1 MKKFLS
7 LVLALT
13 MMMSLV
19 TINAGAK
26 EFTDDEDQNYDEAI
40 AVISEIGV
48 VDGYEDGSFKPQGT
62 LTRGAAAK
70 IICNL
75 ILGPTTAGELHAD
88 TAPYKDVPTSNTFSG
103 YIAYCAKEKIISGYA
118 DGTFRPSA
126 GLTGYA
132 FMKMLL
138 GALGYDAENE
148 GYTGANWSINVAK
161 QAIGIGLNN
170 SLVDEFNGVDQVT
183 REEAALY
190 AFNTLKA
197 TMVDYDQK
205 ITTTINGVDVVIS
218 QGTAK
223 PVDWSEGSNRDGNI
237 KDDGYVQFAEE
248 YFPKLYLDNTTDA
261 FGRPAR
267 EWEYSGNTVGTYVNH
282 DILKKEFTTEVTGR
296 DLYDVLGK
304 STIDDYEFLISV
316 DGETE
321 KNVLGDAFFTEDNI
335 LRSNTKGVGG
345 TGNGVLTQVYVD
357 TDNKDVYIAVINT
370 YLAVA
375 SDDYNEKKDEATYTV
390 WSLENKGTSSDKT
403 LVKALPAKSTDAAIN
418 LDLTVSGED
427 FAIEEVKED
436 DIVLVHVAEG
446 EIKEIMEPEVL
457 SEVEI
462 TAFKNGSWITV
473 DGEQYD
479 YNDAIQY
486 DDDVLDDYDDTNMKD
501 TTYNVYLDAYG
512 YAIGVEVVEESSNYL
527 FLAGL
532 DGSNSNLSNRN
543 VDANVI
549 FTDGTMATVTVN
561 FKDSENAA
569 GGPLTPGALMNT
581 WCKYTVN
588 GDKVYTLTEIADS
601 KATFENADGSTDKA
615 GQGKNSDTTSAVDK
629 EFVTLDKSHV
639 TLNGI
644 ADSTGFKR
652 VYAND
657 NSVFLSVET
666 SRIKAVDTN
675 DYIIIDD
682 VDGISTGIQNVNLKA
697 WNAKAVIDSDT
708 AYAGVAEANTSHG
721 VYTLFDDDGYVIA
734 AVVVGEDDGTTTNY
748 AYVTSDSMNRESYDK
763 EKDEYTWSRE
773 AIVNGELVTL
783 TETGS
788 SNPELR
794 GMVRGS
800 WYEVKYYADGT
811 VRRVTEIKVDATPG
825 DNTVNNYEFYA
836 GATSGISGNYPKF
849 IGLIDYVEKASDDN
863 DTVVLYQDL
872 TAQTYVVSVKGST
885 LQVDTTISTG
895 SRGFAVSPSAKTVL
909 VQDSVTSSGK
919 VTLMD
924 DIYEYTGGSAGLE
937 RAVRNLNDNAKF
949 KGYIG
954 AVIENGVATSVVI
967 YDKTETDINTGID
980 GSDIDGVTVTLNDPS
995 AGKVSVSYTGT
1006 KPTDDQAISAIVSEM
1021 NKQGYTVTNTKY
1033 DNSVPAY
1040 VLSTTRKVGGM
1051 EVAQDFTWDGTKTQM
1066 ITIKVDGTNKLVAN
1080 GTTFAS
1086 LFTSPSATEFASL
1099 NGNMK
1104 ATNDSTA
1111 LSAGDEIN
1119 TTLHVQVTVTPAV
1132 TATGATTGFA
1142 SGATATATAD
1152 STMTGYVQKGVA
1164 GSYKVVI
1171 EIGGSAATDAQV
1183 NLTEDGGRTLD
1194 VTTIA
1199 ASTTVGTKIPVTVT
1213 LSASDT
1219 NSTVTLAFTVAD

>member
-26 EFTDDEDQNYDEAI
+26 EFTDDEELNYKEAVD
-40 AVISEIGV
+40 VISEISV
-48 VDGYEDGSFKPQGT
+48 VDGYEDGSFKPQNT

-75 ILGPTTAGELHAD
+75 ILGPTTAAELHAD

-103 YIAYCAKEKIISGYA
+103 YIAYCAKEGIISGYA
-118 DGTFRPSA
+118 DGTFRPA
-126 GLTGYA
+126 GTLTGYA

-138 GALGYDAENE
+138 GALGYDATYE
-148 GYTGANWSINVAK
+148 GYTGGNWSINVAK
-161 QAIGIGLNN
+161 QAIGIGLNKG
-170 SLVDEFNGVDQVT
+170 LVDEFNGVDFVT

-375 SDDYNEKKDEATYTV
+375 TDDYNEKKDEATYTV

-501 TTYNVYLDAYG
+501 TTYNVYLDADG
-512 YAIGVEVVEESSNYL
+512 SAIGLEGVEEPSNYQSPTRTD
-527 FLAGL
+527 A
-532 DGSNSNLSNRN
+532 SNRHRSNRN
-543 VDANVI
+543 LDANVI

-569 GGPLTPGALMNT
+569 GGSLTPGALMNT

-615 GQGKNSDTTSAVDK
+615 GQGSNLDTASAADK

-644 ADSTGFKR
+644 TDSTGFKR

-666 SRIKAVDTN
+666 EKLNNNST
-675 DYIIIDD
+675 DYVIISD

-697 WNAKAVIDSDT
+697 WNAKAVKADDT
-708 AYAGVAEANTSHG
+708 AYSAVAEANISHG

-748 AYVTSDSMNRESYDK
+748 AFVTSDSMNRESYDK

-811 VRRVTEIKVDATPG
+811 VRRVTEIKKDNGDTTVDA
-825 DNTVNNYEFYA
+825 NEFYA
-836 GATSGISGNYPKF
+836 NSSAPVGTYPKYV
-849 IGLIDYVEKASDDN
+849 GLIDYVEKASDDN

-909 VQDSVTSSGK
+909 IQDSVTSSGK

-1006 KPTDDQAISAIVSEM
+1006 QPTDDQAISAIVSEM

>member
-48 VDGYEDGSFKPQGT
+48 VDGYPDGSFKPQGT

-88 TAPYKDVPTSNTFSG
+88 TAPYKDVPTSNAFSG

-375 SDDYNEKKDEATYTV
+375 TDDYNEKKDEATYTV

-446 EIKEIMEPEVL
+446 EIKEIVEPEVL

-527 FLAGL
+527 FLTGM

-569 GGPLTPGALMNT
+569 GGSLTPGALMNT

-615 GQGKNSDTTSAVDK
+615 GQGSNLDTASAADK

-644 ADSTGFKR
+644 TDSTGFKR

-666 SRIKAVDTN
+666 EKLNNNST
-675 DYIIIDD
+675 DYVIISD

-697 WNAKAVIDSDT
+697 WNAKAVKADDT
-708 AYAGVAEANTSHG
+708 AYSAVAEANISHG

-748 AYVTSDSMNRESYDK
+748 AFVTSDSMNRESYDK

-811 VRRVTEIKVDATPG
+811 VRRVTEIKKDNGDTTVDA
-825 DNTVNNYEFYA
+825 NEFYA
-836 GATSGISGNYPKF
+836 NSSAPVGTYPKYV
-849 IGLIDYVEKASDDN
+849 GLIDYVEKASDDN

-909 VQDSVTSSGK
+909 IQDSVTSSGK

>member
-48 VDGYEDGSFKPQGT
+48 VDGYPDGSFKPQGT

-103 YIAYCAKEKIISGYA
+103 YIAYCAKEGIISGYA

-375 SDDYNEKKDEATYTV
+375 TDDYNEKKDEATYTV

-527 FLAGL
+527 FLTGM

-569 GGPLTPGALMNT
+569 GGSLTPGALMNT

-615 GQGKNSDTTSAVDK
+615 GQGSNLDTASAADK

-644 ADSTGFKR
+644 TDSTGFKR

-666 SRIKAVDTN
+666 EKLNNNST
-675 DYIIIDD
+675 DYVIISD

-697 WNAKAVIDSDT
+697 WNAKAVKADDT
-708 AYAGVAEANTSHG
+708 AYSAVAEANISHG

-748 AYVTSDSMNRESYDK
+748 AFVTSDSMNRESYDK

-811 VRRVTEIKVDATPG
+811 VRRVTEIKKDNGDTTVDA
-825 DNTVNNYEFYA
+825 NEFYA
-836 GATSGISGNYPKF
+836 NSSAPVGTYPKYV
-849 IGLIDYVEKASDDN
+849 GLIDYVEKASDDN

-909 VQDSVTSSGK
+909 IQDSVTSSGK

-1006 KPTDDQAISAIVSEM
+1006 QPTDDQAISAIVSEM

-1119 TTLHVQVTVTPAV
+1119 TTLHVQVNVTSAV
-1132 TATGATTGFA
+1132 TSTGATTGFA

>member
-48 VDGYEDGSFKPQGT
+48 VNGYPDGSFKPANG

-75 ILGPTTAGELHAD
+75 ILGPTTAAELHAD

-148 GYTGANWSINVAK
+148 GYTGGNWSIAVAK
-161 QAIGIGLNN
+161 QAIGIGLND
-170 SLVDEFNGVDQVT
+170 SLVEEFNGVDQVT

-205 ITTTINGVDVVIS
+205 ITTTINGVDVTLS

-304 STIDDYEFLISV
+304 STIDEYDFLISV

-357 TDNKDVYIAVINT
+357 SDNKDVYIAVINT

-375 SDDYNEKKDEATYTV
+375 TDDYNEKKDEATYTV

-527 FLAGL
+527 FLTGM

-569 GGPLTPGALMNT
+569 GGSLTPGALMNT

-615 GQGKNSDTTSAVDK
+615 GQGSNLDTASAADK

-644 ADSTGFKR
+644 TDSTGFKR

-666 SRIKAVDTN
+666 EKLNNNST
-675 DYIIIDD
+675 DYVIISD

-697 WNAKAVIDSDT
+697 WNAKAVKADDT
-708 AYAGVAEANTSHG
+708 AYSAVAEANISHG

-811 VRRVTEIKVDATPG
+811 VRRVTEIKKDNGDTTVDA
-825 DNTVNNYEFYA
+825 NEFYA
-836 GATSGISGNYPKF
+836 NSSAPVGTYPKYV
-849 IGLIDYVEKASDDN
+849 GLIDYVEKASDDN

-909 VQDSVTSSGK
+909 IQDSVTSSGK

-980 GSDIDGVTVTLNDPS
+980 GSDIAGVTVTLNDPT
-995 AGKVSVSYTGT
+995 AGKVSVKYTGT
-1006 KPTDDQAISAIVSEM
+1006 QPTDDQAISAIVSEM

-1219 NSTVTLAFTVAD
+1219 NSTVTLAFTVTD

>member
-88 TAPYKDVPTSNTFSG
+88 TAPYKDVPTSNAFSG

-375 SDDYNEKKDEATYTV
+375 TDDYNEKKDEATYTV

-527 FLAGL
+527 FLTGM

-569 GGPLTPGALMNT
+569 GGSLTPGALMNT

-615 GQGKNSDTTSAVDK
+615 GQGSNLDTASAADK

-644 ADSTGFKR
+644 TDSTGFKR

-666 SRIKAVDTN
+666 EKLNNNST
-675 DYIIIDD
+675 DYVIISD

-697 WNAKAVIDSDT
+697 WNAKAVKADDT
-708 AYAGVAEANTSHG
+708 AYSAVAEANISHG

-748 AYVTSDSMNRESYDK
+748 AFVTSDSMNRESYDK

-811 VRRVTEIKVDATPG
+811 VRRVTEIKKDNGDTTVDA
-825 DNTVNNYEFYA
+825 NEFYA
-836 GATSGISGNYPKF
+836 NSSAPVGTYPKYV
-849 IGLIDYVEKASDDN
+849 GLIDYVEKASDDN

-909 VQDSVTSSGK
+909 IQDSVTSSGK

-1006 KPTDDQAISAIVSEM
+1006 QPTDDQAISAIVSEM

-1033 DNSVPAY
+1033 DNNQSAY

-1119 TTLHVQVTVTPAV
+1119 TTLHVQVNVTSAV
-1132 TATGATTGFA
+1132 TSTGATTGFA

>member
-7 LVLALT
+7 LVLALVMT
-13 MMMSLV
+13 MSLV
-19 TINAGAK
+19 TVSAGAK
-26 EFTDDEDQNYDEAI
+26 DFTDDADITYDEAVSVVSAAKI
-40 AVISEIGV
+40 
-48 VDGYEDGSFKPQGT
+48 VDGYEAGDFRPSNT
-62 LTRGAAAK
+62 LSRGAAAK
-70 IICNL
+70 IICNM
-75 ILGPTTAGELHAD
+75 ILGPTTAAALSAD
-88 TAPYKDVPTSNTFSG
+88 TAPYSDVPTNHTFAG
-103 YIAYCAKEKIISGYA
+103 YIAYCAQQGIISGYA
-118 DGTFRPSA
+118 DGTFRPA
-126 GLTGYA
+126 GTLTGYA

-138 GALGYDAENE
+138 GALGYDATYE
-148 GYTGANWSINVAK
+148 GYTGGNWSINVAK
-161 QAIGIGLNN
+161 QAIGIGLNKG
-170 SLVDEFNGVDQVT
+170 LVDEFNGVDFVT

-197 TMVDYDQK
+197 TMVDYEQK
-205 ITTTINGVDVVIS
+205 ITTNINGVDVTIS

-223 PVDWSEGSNRDGNI
+223 PVDWSEGSTRDGNI

-335 LRSNTKGVGG
+335 LRSNTKGVGE

-375 SDDYNEKKDEATYTV
+375 TDDYNEKKDEATYTV

-527 FLAGL
+527 FLTGM
-532 DGSNSNLSNRN
+532 DGNNSNLSNRN
-543 VDANVI
+543 MDANVI
-549 FTDGTMATVTVN
+549 LLDGTMATVTVN
-561 FKDSENAA
+561 FKDSEAA
-569 GGPLTPGALMNT
+569 DGTSLNPGALMNT

-588 GDKVYTLTEIADS
+588 GDNVYTLTQIADN
-601 KATFENADGSTDKA
+601 ATDFVNADGSTDKA
-615 GQGKNSDTTSAVDK
+615 GQGKNSDTTTAADK

-644 ADSTGFKR
+644 NSTGFQR

-666 SRIKAVDTN
+666 EKLNNSST
-675 DYIIIDD
+675 DYVIISD
-682 VDGISTGIQNVNLKA
+682 VDGGSTGIQNVNLKA
-697 WNAKAVIDSDT
+697 WNANAVINSDT
-708 AYAGVAEANTSHG
+708 AYTGVAAANTSHG

-849 IGLIDYVEKASDDN
+849 IGLIEYVEEASDDN

-909 VQDSVTSSGK
+909 IQDSVTSSGK
-919 VTLMD
+919 VTYMD

-937 RAVRNLNDNAKF
+937 RAVRNLNDNANF

-995 AGKVSVSYTGT
+995 AGKVSVKYTGT
-1006 KPTDDQAISAIVSEM
+1006 QPTDDQAISAIVSEM

-1066 ITIKVDGTNKLVAN
+1066 ITIKVDGTDKAVAA
-1080 GTTFAS
+1080 GTQFKDLFDAGDQSAS
-1086 LFTSPSATEFASL
+1086 LFASL
-1099 NGNMK
+1099 NGTMT
-1104 ATNDSTA
+1104 ATNATTA
-1111 LSAGDEIN
+1111 LSANDVVL
-1119 TTLHVQVTVTPAV
+1119 TALHVSATVTSSV
-1132 TATGATTGFA
+1132 TNSTTDGTDSTSTITAALKTTPTYLEIGKAGTVEITVTSNAAANATNGIDFTSDVGTASGSIANGQTTG
-1142 SGATATATAD
+1142 T
-1152 STMTGYVQKGVA
+1152 
-1164 GSYKVVI
+1164 
-1171 EIGGSAATDAQV
+1171 
-1183 NLTEDGGRTLD
+1183 
-1194 VTTIA
+1194 
-1199 ASTTVGTKIPVTVT
+1199 VTVT
-1213 LSASDT
+1213 LAAGD
-1219 NSTVTLAFTVAD
+1219 VTSSGVAITLTAVDPT

>member
-48 VDGYEDGSFKPQGT
+48 VDGYPDGSFKPQGT

-103 YIAYCAKEKIISGYA
+103 YIAYCAKEGIISGYA
-118 DGTFRPSA
+118 DGTFRPTN

-138 GALGYDAENE
+138 GALGYDATYE
-148 GYTGANWSINVAK
+148 GYTGGNWSINVAK
-161 QAIGIGLNN
+161 QAIGIGLNKG
-170 SLVDEFNGVDQVT
+170 LVDEFNGVDFVT

-375 SDDYNEKKDEATYTV
+375 TDDYNEKKDEATYTV

-527 FLAGL
+527 FLTGM

-569 GGPLTPGALMNT
+569 GGSLTPGALMNT

-615 GQGKNSDTTSAVDK
+615 GQGSNLDTASAADK

-644 ADSTGFKR
+644 TDSTGFKR

-666 SRIKAVDTN
+666 EKLNNNST
-675 DYIIIDD
+675 DYVIISD

-697 WNAKAVIDSDT
+697 WNAKAVKADDT
-708 AYAGVAEANTSHG
+708 AYSAVAEANISHG

-748 AYVTSDSMNRESYDK
+748 AFVTSDSMNRESYDK

-811 VRRVTEIKVDATPG
+811 VRRVTEIKKDNGDTTVDA
-825 DNTVNNYEFYA
+825 NEFYA
-836 GATSGISGNYPKF
+836 NSSAPVGTYPKYV
-849 IGLIDYVEKASDDN
+849 GLIDYVEKASDDN

-909 VQDSVTSSGK
+909 IQDSVTSSGK

>member
-7 LVLALT
+7 LVLALVMT
-13 MMMSLV
+13 MSLV
-19 TINAGAK
+19 TVSAGAK
-26 EFTDDEDQNYDEAI
+26 EFKDDKDVTYDEAV

-48 VDGYEDGSFKPQGT
+48 VDGDTDGNFRPTDNLS
-62 LTRGAAAK
+62 RGAAAK

-75 ILGPTTAGELHAD
+75 ILGPTTAAELKAD
-88 TAPYKDVPTSNTFSG
+88 TAPFKDVPVSNTFSG
-103 YIAYCAKEKIISGYA
+103 YIAYCAKEGIISGYA
-118 DGTFRPSA
+118 DGSFRPA
-126 GLTGYA
+126 GTLTGYA

-138 GALGYDAENE
+138 GALGYDSENE

-161 QAIGIGLNN
+161 QAIGIGLNAG
-170 SLVDEFNGVDQVT
+170 LADEFNGVDFVT

-197 TMVDYDQK
+197 TMVDYEQK
-205 ITTTINGVDVVIS
+205 ITTNINGVDVTIS

-223 PVDWSEGSNRDGNI
+223 PVDWSEGSTRDGNI

-267 EWEYSGNTVGTYVNH
+267 EWEYSGNTVGAYVNH

-321 KNVLGDAFFTEDNI
+321 KSVLGDAFFTEDNI
-335 LRSNTKGVGG
+335 LRSNTKGVGE

-375 SDDYNEKKDEATYTV
+375 TDDYNEKKDEATYTV

-403 LVKALPAKSTDAAIN
+403 LVKTLPAKSTDAAIN

-473 DGEQYD
+473 DGEQYN

-486 DDDVLDDYDDTNMKD
+486 DDDVLDEYDDTNMKD

-527 FLAGL
+527 FLTGM
-532 DGSNSNLSNRN
+532 DDSNSNLSNRN

-569 GGPLTPGALMNT
+569 GGSLTPGALMNT

-601 KATFENADGSTDKA
+601 KATFENNGSTDKA
-615 GQGKNSDTTSAVDK
+615 GQGSNLDTASAADK

-666 SRIKAVDTN
+666 EYLDNNGSKYV
-675 DYIIIDD
+675 IISD

-697 WNAKAVIDSDT
+697 WNAKAVIASDA
-708 AYAGVAEANTSHG
+708 AYTGVNEANTSHG

-748 AYVTSDSMNRESYDK
+748 AFVTSDSMNRESYDK

-811 VRRVTEIKVDATPG
+811 VRRVTEIKVDNG
-825 DNTVNNYEFYA
+825 DTTADPYEFY
-836 GATSGISGNYPKF
+836 TNTVSGTYPKF
-849 IGLIDYVEKASDDN
+849 IGLIDYVEGAADDN

-909 VQDSVTSSGK
+909 IQDSVTSSGK
-919 VTLMD
+919 VTYMD

-967 YDKTETDINTGID
+967 YDKTETDINTGVP
-980 GSDIDGVTVTLNDPS
+980 GADIDGVTVVLDSPS
-995 AGKVSVSYTGT
+995 AGDVTVQYTGT
-1006 KPTDDQAISAIVSEM
+1006 TAPTDDQAISAIVSQLTKE
-1021 NKQGYTVTNTKY
+1021 GYTVTGTKY
-1033 DNSVPAY
+1033 DNTAPGKY
-1040 VLSTTRKVGGM
+1040 VFSTTRIVGG
-1051 EVAQDFTWDGTKTQM
+1051 QPITKDFTWTPSTGTTQL
-1066 ITIKVDGTNKLVAN
+1066 ITIKVDGTNKTVAA
-1080 GTTFAS
+1080 GTQFKDLFDAGDQSAS
-1086 LFTSPSATEFASL
+1086 LFASL
-1099 NGNMK
+1099 NGTMT
-1104 ATNDSTA
+1104 ATNATTA
-1111 LSAGDEIN
+1111 LSANNEVL
-1119 TTLHVQVTVTPAV
+1119 TALHVSATVTSSV
-1132 TATGATTGFA
+1132 TNSTTNGTDSTSTITAALKTTPTYLEIGKAGTVEITVTSSAAANAANGIDFTSDVGTTSGSIANGQTTG
-1142 SGATATATAD
+1142 T
-1152 STMTGYVQKGVA
+1152 
-1164 GSYKVVI
+1164 
-1171 EIGGSAATDAQV
+1171 
-1183 NLTEDGGRTLD
+1183 
-1194 VTTIA
+1194 
-1199 ASTTVGTKIPVTVT
+1199 VTVT
-1213 LSASDT
+1213 LAAGD
-1219 NSTVTLAFTVAD
+1219 VTSSGVAITLTAVDPT

>member
-103 YIAYCAKEKIISGYA
+103 YIAYCAKEGIISGYA
-118 DGTFRPSA
+118 DGTFRPA
-126 GLTGYA
+126 GTLTGYA

-138 GALGYDAENE
+138 GALGYDATYE
-148 GYTGANWSINVAK
+148 GYTGGNWSINVAK
-161 QAIGIGLNN
+161 QAIGIGLNKG
-170 SLVDEFNGVDQVT
+170 LVDEFNGVDFVT

-375 SDDYNEKKDEATYTV
+375 TDDYNEKKDEATYTV

-527 FLAGL
+527 FLTGM

-569 GGPLTPGALMNT
+569 GGSLTPGALMNT

-615 GQGKNSDTTSAVDK
+615 GQGSNLDTASAADK

-644 ADSTGFKR
+644 TDSTGFKR

-666 SRIKAVDTN
+666 EKLNNNST
-675 DYIIIDD
+675 DYVIISD

-697 WNAKAVIDSDT
+697 WNAKAVKADDT
-708 AYAGVAEANTSHG
+708 AYSAVAEANISHG

-748 AYVTSDSMNRESYDK
+748 AFVTSDSMNRESYDK

-811 VRRVTEIKVDATPG
+811 VRRVTEIKKDNGDTTVDA
-825 DNTVNNYEFYA
+825 NEFYA
-836 GATSGISGNYPKF
+836 NSSAPVGTYPKYV
-849 IGLIDYVEKASDDN
+849 GLIDYVEKASDDN

-909 VQDSVTSSGK
+909 IQDSVTSSGK

-980 GSDIDGVTVTLNDPS
+980 GSDIDGVTVTLNEPS

-1006 KPTDDQAISAIVSEM
+1006 QPTDDQAISAIVSEM

-1086 LFTSPSATEFASL
+1086 LFTSPSASEFASL

-1119 TTLHVQVTVTPAV
+1119 TTLHVQVTVTSAV
-1132 TATGATTGFA
+1132 TSTGATTGFN
-1142 SGATATATAD
+1142 SGATTATAAAD
-1152 STMTGYVQKGVA
+1152 GTMTGYVQKGVA
-1164 GSYKVVI
+1164 GTYKVVI
-1171 EIGGSAATDAQV
+1171 TLSGTATAGDV
-1183 NLTEDGGRTLD
+1183 NLASSTGT
-1194 VTTIA
+1194 A
-1199 ASTTVGTKIPVTVT
+1199 APAVISSGATGTVDVTVT
-1213 LSASDT
+1213 LADSDT
-1219 NSTVTLAFTVAD
+1219 NGAVTLTFTVTD

>member
-48 VDGYEDGSFKPQGT
+48 VDGYPDGSFKPQGT

-103 YIAYCAKEKIISGYA
+103 YIAYCAKEGIISGYA
-118 DGTFRPSA
+118 DGTFRPA
-126 GLTGYA
+126 GTLTGYA

-138 GALGYDAENE
+138 GALGYDATYE
-148 GYTGANWSINVAK
+148 GYTGGNWSINVAK
-161 QAIGIGLNN
+161 QAIGIGLNKG
-170 SLVDEFNGVDQVT
+170 LVDEFNGVDFVT

-375 SDDYNEKKDEATYTV
+375 TDDYNEKKDEATYTV

-527 FLAGL
+527 FLTGM

-569 GGPLTPGALMNT
+569 GGSLTPGALMNT

-615 GQGKNSDTTSAVDK
+615 GQGSNLDTASAADK

-644 ADSTGFKR
+644 TDSTGFKR

-666 SRIKAVDTN
+666 EKLNNNST
-675 DYIIIDD
+675 DYVIISD

-697 WNAKAVIDSDT
+697 WNAKAVKADDT
-708 AYAGVAEANTSHG
+708 AYSAVAEANISHG

-748 AYVTSDSMNRESYDK
+748 AFVTSDSMNRESYDK

-811 VRRVTEIKVDATPG
+811 VRRVTEIKKDNGDTTVDA
-825 DNTVNNYEFYA
+825 NEFYA
-836 GATSGISGNYPKF
+836 NSSAPVGTYPKYV
-849 IGLIDYVEKASDDN
+849 GLIDYVEKASDDN

-909 VQDSVTSSGK
+909 IQDSVTSSGK

-980 GSDIDGVTVTLNDPS
+980 GSDIDGVTVTLNDPT
-995 AGKVSVSYTGT
+995 AGKVSVKYTGT
-1006 KPTDDQAISAIVSEM
+1006 QPTDDQAISAIVSEM

-1033 DNSVPAY
+1033 DNTQSAY

-1119 TTLHVQVTVTPAV
+1119 TTLHVQVTVTSAV
-1132 TATGATTGFA
+1132 TDTGATTGFG
-1142 SGATATATAD
+1142 SGATTATAAAD

-1164 GSYKVVI
+1164 GTYKVVI
-1171 EIGGSAATDAQV
+1171 TLSGAATAGDV
-1183 NLTEDGGRTLD
+1183 NLTSSTGT
-1194 VTTIA
+1194 A
-1199 ASTTVGTKIPVTVT
+1199 APAVISSGATGTVDVTVT
-1213 LSASDT
+1213 LADSDT
-1219 NSTVTLAFTVAD
+1219 NGAVTLTFTVAD

>member
-48 VDGYEDGSFKPQGT
+48 VDGYPDGSFKPQGT

-103 YIAYCAKEKIISGYA
+103 YIAYCAKEGIISGYA

-205 ITTTINGVDVVIS
+205 INTTINGVDVVIS

-375 SDDYNEKKDEATYTV
+375 TDDYNEKKDEATYTV

-527 FLAGL
+527 FLTGM

-569 GGPLTPGALMNT
+569 GGSLTPGALMNT

-615 GQGKNSDTTSAVDK
+615 GQGSNLDTASAADK

-644 ADSTGFKR
+644 TDSTGFKR

-666 SRIKAVDTN
+666 EKLNNNST
-675 DYIIIDD
+675 DYVIISD

-697 WNAKAVIDSDT
+697 WNAKAVKADDT
-708 AYAGVAEANTSHG
+708 AYSAVAEANISHG

-748 AYVTSDSMNRESYDK
+748 AFVTSDSMNRESYDK

-811 VRRVTEIKVDATPG
+811 VRRVTEIKKDNGDTTVDA
-825 DNTVNNYEFYA
+825 NEFYA
-836 GATSGISGNYPKF
+836 NSSAPVGTYPKYV
-849 IGLIDYVEKASDDN
+849 GLIDYVEKASDDN

-909 VQDSVTSSGK
+909 IQDSVTSSGK

>member
-103 YIAYCAKEKIISGYA
+103 YIAYCAKEGIISGYA

-304 STIDDYEFLISV
+304 STIDEYDFLISV

-357 TDNKDVYIAVINT
+357 SDNKDVYIAVINT

-527 FLAGL
+527 FLTGM

-569 GGPLTPGALMNT
+569 GGSLTPGALMNT

-615 GQGKNSDTTSAVDK
+615 GQGSNLDTASAADK

-644 ADSTGFKR
+644 TDSTGFKR

-666 SRIKAVDTN
+666 EKLNNNST
-675 DYIIIDD
+675 DYVIISD

-697 WNAKAVIDSDT
+697 WNAKAVKADDT
-708 AYAGVAEANTSHG
+708 AYSAVAEANISHG

-748 AYVTSDSMNRESYDK
+748 AFVTSDSMNRESYDK

-811 VRRVTEIKVDATPG
+811 VRRVTEIKKDNGDTTVDA
-825 DNTVNNYEFYA
+825 NEFYA
-836 GATSGISGNYPKF
+836 NSSAPVGTYPKYV
-849 IGLIDYVEKASDDN
+849 GLIDYVEKASDDN

-909 VQDSVTSSGK
+909 IQDSVTSSGK

-1006 KPTDDQAISAIVSEM
+1006 QPTDDQAISAIVSEM

-1051 EVAQDFTWDGTKTQM
+1051 EVAQDFTWNGTKTQM

-1111 LSAGDEIN
+1111 LNAGDEIN
-1119 TTLHVQVTVTPAV
+1119 TTLHVQVNVTSAV
-1132 TATGATTGFA
+1132 TSTGATTGFA

-1219 NSTVTLAFTVAD
+1219 NSTVTLTFTVTD

>member
-26 EFTDDEDQNYDEAI
+26 EFTDDEELNYKEAVD
-40 AVISEIGV
+40 VISEISV
-48 VDGYEDGSFKPQGT
+48 VDGYEDGSFKPQNT

-75 ILGPTTAGELHAD
+75 ILGPTTAAELHAD
-88 TAPYKDVPTSNTFSG
+88 TAPYKDVPVSNTFSG

-375 SDDYNEKKDEATYTV
+375 TDDYNEKKDEATYTV

-527 FLAGL
+527 FLTGM

-569 GGPLTPGALMNT
+569 GGSLTPGALMNT

-615 GQGKNSDTTSAVDK
+615 GQGSNLDTASAADK

-644 ADSTGFKR
+644 TDSTGFKR

-666 SRIKAVDTN
+666 EKLNNNST
-675 DYIIIDD
+675 DYVIISD

-697 WNAKAVIDSDT
+697 WNAKAVKADDT
-708 AYAGVAEANTSHG
+708 AYSAVAEANISHG

-748 AYVTSDSMNRESYDK
+748 AFVTSDSMNRESYDK

-811 VRRVTEIKVDATPG
+811 VRRVTEIKKDNGDTTVDA
-825 DNTVNNYEFYA
+825 NEFYA
-836 GATSGISGNYPKF
+836 NSSAPVGTYPKYV
-849 IGLIDYVEKASDDN
+849 GLIDYVEKASDDN

-909 VQDSVTSSGK
+909 IQDSVTSSGK

-980 GSDIDGVTVTLNDPS
+980 GSDIDGVTVTLNDPT
-995 AGKVSVSYTGT
+995 AGKVSVKYTGT
-1006 KPTDDQAISAIVSEM
+1006 QPTDDQAISAIVSEM

-1033 DNSVPAY
+1033 DNTQSAY

-1119 TTLHVQVTVTPAV
+1119 TTLHVQVNVTSAV

>member
-26 EFTDDEDQNYDEAI
+26 EFTDDEELNYKEAVD
-40 AVISEIGV
+40 VISEISV
-48 VDGYEDGSFKPQGT
+48 VDGYEDGSFKPQNT

-75 ILGPTTAGELHAD
+75 ILGPTTAAELHAD

-103 YIAYCAKEKIISGYA
+103 YIAYCAKEGIISGYA
-118 DGTFRPSA
+118 DGTFRPA
-126 GLTGYA
+126 GTLTGYA

-138 GALGYDAENE
+138 GALGYDATYE
-148 GYTGANWSINVAK
+148 GYTGGNWSINVAK
-161 QAIGIGLNN
+161 QAIGIGLNKG
-170 SLVDEFNGVDQVT
+170 LVDEFNGVDFVT

-375 SDDYNEKKDEATYTV
+375 TDDYNEKKDEATYTV

-527 FLAGL
+527 FLTGM

-569 GGPLTPGALMNT
+569 GGSLTPGALMNT

-615 GQGKNSDTTSAVDK
+615 GQGSNLDTASAADK

-644 ADSTGFKR
+644 TDSTGFKR

-666 SRIKAVDTN
+666 EKLNNNST
-675 DYIIIDD
+675 DYVIISD

-697 WNAKAVIDSDT
+697 WNAKAVKADDT
-708 AYAGVAEANTSHG
+708 AYSAVAEANISHG

-748 AYVTSDSMNRESYDK
+748 AFVTSDSMNRESYDK

-811 VRRVTEIKVDATPG
+811 VRRVTEIKKDNGDTTVDA
-825 DNTVNNYEFYA
+825 NEFYA
-836 GATSGISGNYPKF
+836 NSSAPVGTYPKYV
-849 IGLIDYVEKASDDN
+849 GLIDYVEKASDDN

-909 VQDSVTSSGK
+909 IQDSVTSSGK

-1006 KPTDDQAISAIVSEM
+1006 QPTDDQAISAIVSEM

-1119 TTLHVQVTVTPAV
+1119 TTLHVQVTVTSAV
-1132 TATGATTGFA
+1132 TATGAITGFA

>member
-48 VDGYEDGSFKPQGT
+48 VDGYPDGSFKPQGT

-375 SDDYNEKKDEATYTV
+375 TDDYNEKKDEATYTV

-527 FLAGL
+527 FLTGM

-569 GGPLTPGALMNT
+569 GGSLTPGALMNT

-615 GQGKNSDTTSAVDK
+615 GQGSNLDTASAADK

-644 ADSTGFKR
+644 TDSTGFKR

-666 SRIKAVDTN
+666 EKLNNNST
-675 DYIIIDD
+675 DYVIISD

-697 WNAKAVIDSDT
+697 WNAKAVKADDT
-708 AYAGVAEANTSHG
+708 AYSAVAEANISHG

-748 AYVTSDSMNRESYDK
+748 AFVTSDSMNRESYDK

-794 GMVRGS
+794 GMNRQS

-811 VRRVTEIKVDATPG
+811 VRRVTEIKTDDG
-825 DNTVNNYEFYA
+825 NNTVDPYEFYK
-836 GATSGISGNYPKF
+836 GTVSGTYPKF
-849 IGLIDYVEKASDDN
+849 IGLIEYVEGASDDN
-863 DTVVLYQDL
+863 DTVVLYEDL
-872 TAQTYVVSVKGST
+872 TGSTSYVLSVKGST
-885 LQVDTTISTG
+885 LQVDTASGTG
-895 SRGFAVSPSAKTVL
+895 RGFAVSPSAKTVL
-909 VQDSVTSSGK
+909 IQDSVTSSGK

-980 GSDIDGVTVTLNDPS
+980 GSDIAGVTVTLNDPT
-995 AGKVSVSYTGT
+995 AGKVSVKYTGT
-1006 KPTDDQAISAIVSEM
+1006 QPTDDQAISAIVSEM

-1033 DNSVPAY
+1033 DNTQSAY

-1086 LFTSPSATEFASL
+1086 LFTSPSASEFASL

-1119 TTLHVQVTVTPAV
+1119 TTLHVQVTVTSAV
-1132 TATGATTGFA
+1132 TSTGATTGFN
-1142 SGATATATAD
+1142 SGATTATAAAD
-1152 STMTGYVQKGVA
+1152 GTMTGYVQKGVA
-1164 GSYKVVI
+1164 GTYKVVI
-1171 EIGGSAATDAQV
+1171 TLSGTATAGDV
-1183 NLTEDGGRTLD
+1183 NLASSTGT
-1194 VTTIA
+1194 A
-1199 ASTTVGTKIPVTVT
+1199 APAVISSGATGTVDVTVT
-1213 LSASDT
+1213 LADSDT
-1219 NSTVTLAFTVAD
+1219 NGAVTLTFTVTD

>member
-48 VDGYEDGSFKPQGT
+48 VDGYPDGSFKPQGT

-103 YIAYCAKEKIISGYA
+103 YIAYCAKEGIISGYA
-118 DGTFRPSA
+118 DGTFRPTN

-375 SDDYNEKKDEATYTV
+375 TDDYNEKKDEATYTV

-527 FLAGL
+527 FLTGM

-569 GGPLTPGALMNT
+569 GGSLTPGALMNT

-615 GQGKNSDTTSAVDK
+615 GQGSNLDTASAADK

-644 ADSTGFKR
+644 TDSTGFKR

-666 SRIKAVDTN
+666 EKLNNNST
-675 DYIIIDD
+675 DYVIISD

-697 WNAKAVIDSDT
+697 WNAKAVKADDT
-708 AYAGVAEANTSHG
+708 AYSAVAEANISHG

-748 AYVTSDSMNRESYDK
+748 AFVTSDSMNRESYDK

-811 VRRVTEIKVDATPG
+811 VRRVTEIKKDNGDTTVDA
-825 DNTVNNYEFYA
+825 NEFYA
-836 GATSGISGNYPKF
+836 NSSAPVGTYPKYV
-849 IGLIDYVEKASDDN
+849 GLIDYVEKASDDN

-909 VQDSVTSSGK
+909 IQDSVTSSGK

>member
-48 VDGYEDGSFKPQGT
+48 VNGYPDGSFKPANG

-75 ILGPTTAGELHAD
+75 ILGPTTAAELHAD
-88 TAPYKDVPTSNTFSG
+88 TAPFSDVPVSNEFAG
-103 YIAYCAKEKIISGYA
+103 YIAYCAKEEIISGYA
-118 DGTFRPSA
+118 NGTFRPAA

-138 GALGYDAENE
+138 GALGYDATNE
-148 GYTGANWSINVAK
+148 GYTGGNWSIAVAK
-161 QAIGIGLNN
+161 QAIGIGLND
-170 SLVDEFNGVDQVT
+170 SLVEEFNGVDQVT

-205 ITTTINGVDVVIS
+205 ITTTINGVDVTLS

-304 STIDDYEFLISV
+304 STIDEYDFLISV

-357 TDNKDVYIAVINT
+357 SDNKDVYIAVINT

-527 FLAGL
+527 FLTGM

-569 GGPLTPGALMNT
+569 GGSLTPGALMNT

-615 GQGKNSDTTSAVDK
+615 GQGSNLDTASAADK

-644 ADSTGFKR
+644 TDSTGFKR

-666 SRIKAVDTN
+666 EKLNNNST
-675 DYIIIDD
+675 DYVIISD

-697 WNAKAVIDSDT
+697 WNAKAVKADDT
-708 AYAGVAEANTSHG
+708 AYSAVAEANISHG

-748 AYVTSDSMNRESYDK
+748 AFVTSDSMNRESYDK

-811 VRRVTEIKVDATPG
+811 VRRVTEIKKDNGDTTVDA
-825 DNTVNNYEFYA
+825 NEFYA
-836 GATSGISGNYPKF
+836 NSSAPVGTYPKYV
-849 IGLIDYVEKASDDN
+849 GLIDYVEKASDDN

-909 VQDSVTSSGK
+909 IQDSVTSSGK

-1006 KPTDDQAISAIVSEM
+1006 QPTDDQAISAIVSEM

-1066 ITIKVDGTNKLVAN
+1066 ITIKVDGTDKAVAA
-1080 GTTFAS
+1080 GTQFKDLFDAGDQSAS
-1086 LFTSPSATEFASL
+1086 LFASL
-1099 NGNMK
+1099 NGTMT
-1104 ATNDSTA
+1104 ATNATTA
-1111 LSAGDEIN
+1111 LSANDVVL
-1119 TTLHVQVTVTPAV
+1119 TALHVSATVTSSV
-1132 TATGATTGFA
+1132 TNSTTDGTDSTSTITAALKTTPTYLEIGKAGTVEITVTSSAAANAANGIDFTSDVGTASGSIANSQTTG
-1142 SGATATATAD
+1142 T
-1152 STMTGYVQKGVA
+1152 
-1164 GSYKVVI
+1164 
-1171 EIGGSAATDAQV
+1171 
-1183 NLTEDGGRTLD
+1183 
-1194 VTTIA
+1194 
-1199 ASTTVGTKIPVTVT
+1199 VTVT
-1213 LSASDT
+1213 LAAGDVT
-1219 NSTVTLAFTVAD
+1219 NSGVTITLEAVDPA

>member
-1 MKKFLS
+1 M
-7 LVLALT
+7 T
-13 MMMSLV
+13 
-19 TINAGAK
+19 
-26 EFTDDEDQNYDEAI
+26 
-40 AVISEIGV
+40 
-48 VDGYEDGSFKPQGT
+48 
-62 LTRGAAAK
+62 
-70 IICNL
+70 
-75 ILGPTTAGELHAD
+75 
-88 TAPYKDVPTSNTFSG
+88 
-103 YIAYCAKEKIISGYA
+103 
-118 DGTFRPSA
+118 
-126 GLTGYA
+126 
-132 FMKMLL
+132 
-138 GALGYDAENE
+138 
-148 GYTGANWSINVAK
+148 
-161 QAIGIGLNN
+161 
-170 SLVDEFNGVDQVT
+170 
-183 REEAALY
+183 
-190 AFNTLKA
+190 
-197 TMVDYDQK
+197 
-205 ITTTINGVDVVIS
+205 
-218 QGTAK
+218 
-223 PVDWSEGSNRDGNI
+223 
-237 KDDGYVQFAEE
+237 
-248 YFPKLYLDNTTDA
+248 
-261 FGRPAR
+261 
-267 EWEYSGNTVGTYVNH
+267 
-282 DILKKEFTTEVTGR
+282 
-296 DLYDVLGK
+296 
-304 STIDDYEFLISV
+304 
-316 DGETE
+316 
-321 KNVLGDAFFTEDNI
+321 NVLGDAFFTEDNI

-375 SDDYNEKKDEATYTV
+375 TDDYNEKKDEATYTV

-601 KATFENADGSTDKA
+601 KADFENADGSTDKA

-909 VQDSVTSSGK
+909 IQDSVTSSGK

-1006 KPTDDQAISAIVSEM
+1006 QPTDDQAISAIVSEM

-1066 ITIKVDGTNKLVAN
+1066 ITIKVDGTNKAVAA
-1080 GTTFAS
+1080 GTQFKDLFDAGDQSAS
-1086 LFTSPSATEFASL
+1086 LFASL
-1099 NGNMK
+1099 NGTMT
-1104 ATNDSTA
+1104 ATNATTA
-1111 LSAGDEIN
+1111 LSANDVVL
-1119 TTLHVQVTVTPAV
+1119 TALHVSATVTSSV
-1132 TATGATTGFA
+1132 TNSTTDGTDSTSTITAALKTTPTYLEIGKAGTVEITVTSSAAANAANGIDFTSDVGTASGSIANSQTTG
-1142 SGATATATAD
+1142 T
-1152 STMTGYVQKGVA
+1152 
-1164 GSYKVVI
+1164 
-1171 EIGGSAATDAQV
+1171 
-1183 NLTEDGGRTLD
+1183 
-1194 VTTIA
+1194 
-1199 ASTTVGTKIPVTVT
+1199 VTVT
-1213 LSASDT
+1213 LAAGDVT
-1219 NSTVTLAFTVAD
+1219 NSGVTITLEAVDPA

>member
-26 EFTDDEDQNYDEAI
+26 EFTDDEELNYKEAVD
-40 AVISEIGV
+40 VISEISV
-48 VDGYEDGSFKPQGT
+48 VDGYEDGSFKPQNT

-75 ILGPTTAGELHAD
+75 ILGPTTAAELHAD
-88 TAPYKDVPTSNTFSG
+88 TAPYKDVPVSNTFSG
-103 YIAYCAKEKIISGYA
+103 YIAYCAKEGIISGYA
-118 DGTFRPSA
+118 DGSFRPA
-126 GLTGYA
+126 GTLTGYA

-138 GALGYDAENE
+138 GALGYDATYE
-148 GYTGANWSINVAK
+148 GYTGGNWSINVAK
-161 QAIGIGLNN
+161 QAIGIGLND
-170 SLVDEFNGVDQVT
+170 SLVEEFNGVDQVT

-205 ITTTINGVDVVIS
+205 ITTTINGVDVTLS

-304 STIDDYEFLISV
+304 STIDEYDFLISV

-357 TDNKDVYIAVINT
+357 SDNKDVYIAVINT

-375 SDDYNEKKDEATYTV
+375 TDDYNEKKDEATYTV

-527 FLAGL
+527 FLTGM

-569 GGPLTPGALMNT
+569 GGSLTPGALMNT

-615 GQGKNSDTTSAVDK
+615 GQGSNLDTASAADK

-644 ADSTGFKR
+644 TDSTGFKR

-666 SRIKAVDTN
+666 EKLNNNST
-675 DYIIIDD
+675 DYVIISD

-697 WNAKAVIDSDT
+697 WNAKAVKADDT
-708 AYAGVAEANTSHG
+708 AYSAVAEANISHG

-811 VRRVTEIKVDATPG
+811 VRRVTEIKKDNGDTTVDA
-825 DNTVNNYEFYA
+825 NEFYA
-836 GATSGISGNYPKF
+836 NSSAPVGTYPKYV
-849 IGLIDYVEKASDDN
+849 GLIDYVEKASDDN

-909 VQDSVTSSGK
+909 IQDSVTSSGK

-980 GSDIDGVTVTLNDPS
+980 GSDIAGVTVTLNDPT
-995 AGKVSVSYTGT
+995 AGKVSVKYTGT
-1006 KPTDDQAISAIVSEM
+1006 QPTDDQAISAIVSEM

-1219 NSTVTLAFTVAD
+1219 NSTVTLAFTVTD

>member
-26 EFTDDEDQNYDEAI
+26 EFTDDEELNYKEAVD
-40 AVISEIGV
+40 VISEISV
-48 VDGYEDGSFKPQGT
+48 VDGYEDGSFKPQNT

-75 ILGPTTAGELHAD
+75 ILGPTTAAELHAD

-375 SDDYNEKKDEATYTV
+375 TDDYNEKKDEATYTV

-527 FLAGL
+527 FLTGM

-569 GGPLTPGALMNT
+569 GGSLTPGALMNT

-615 GQGKNSDTTSAVDK
+615 GQGSNLDTASAADK

-644 ADSTGFKR
+644 TDSTGFKR

-666 SRIKAVDTN
+666 EKLNNNST
-675 DYIIIDD
+675 DYVIISD

-697 WNAKAVIDSDT
+697 WNAKAVKADDT
-708 AYAGVAEANTSHG
+708 AYSAVAEANISHG

-748 AYVTSDSMNRESYDK
+748 AFVTSDSMNRESYDK

-811 VRRVTEIKVDATPG
+811 VRRVTEIKKDNGDTTVDA
-825 DNTVNNYEFYA
+825 NEFYA
-836 GATSGISGNYPKF
+836 NSSAPVGTYPKYV
-849 IGLIDYVEKASDDN
+849 GLIDYVEKASDDN

-909 VQDSVTSSGK
+909 IQDSVTSSGK

-1006 KPTDDQAISAIVSEM
+1006 QPTDDQAISAIVSEM

-1051 EVAQDFTWDGTKTQM
+1051 EVAQDFTWNGTKTQM

-1111 LSAGDEIN
+1111 LNAGDEIN
-1119 TTLHVQVTVTPAV
+1119 TTLHVQVNVTSAV
-1132 TATGATTGFA
+1132 TSTGATTTGFA

>member
-48 VDGYEDGSFKPQGT
+48 VDGYPDGSFKPQGT

-103 YIAYCAKEKIISGYA
+103 YIAYCAKEGIISGYA

-375 SDDYNEKKDEATYTV
+375 TDDYNEKKDEATYTV

-527 FLAGL
+527 FLTGM

-569 GGPLTPGALMNT
+569 GGSLTPGALMNT

-615 GQGKNSDTTSAVDK
+615 GQGSNLDTASAADK

-644 ADSTGFKR
+644 TDSTGFKR

-666 SRIKAVDTN
+666 EKLNNNST
-675 DYIIIDD
+675 DYVIISD

-697 WNAKAVIDSDT
+697 WNAKAVKADDT
-708 AYAGVAEANTSHG
+708 AYSAVAEANISHG

-748 AYVTSDSMNRESYDK
+748 AFVTSDSMNRESYDK

-811 VRRVTEIKVDATPG
+811 VRRVTEIKKDNGDTTVDA
-825 DNTVNNYEFYA
+825 NEFYA
-836 GATSGISGNYPKF
+836 NSSAPVGTYPKYV
-849 IGLIDYVEKASDDN
+849 GLIDYVEKASDDN

-909 VQDSVTSSGK
+909 IQDSVTSSGK

-980 GSDIDGVTVTLNDPS
+980 GSDIDGVTVTLNDPT

>member
-26 EFTDDEDQNYDEAI
+26 EFTDDEELNYKEAVD
-40 AVISEIGV
+40 VISEISV
-48 VDGYEDGSFKPQGT
+48 VDGYEDGSFKPQNT

-75 ILGPTTAGELHAD
+75 ILGPTTAAELHAD

-103 YIAYCAKEKIISGYA
+103 YIAYCAKEGIISGYA
-118 DGTFRPSA
+118 DGTFRPA
-126 GLTGYA
+126 GTLTGYA

-138 GALGYDAENE
+138 GALGYDATYE
-148 GYTGANWSINVAK
+148 GYTGGNWSINVAK
-161 QAIGIGLNN
+161 QAIGIGLNKG
-170 SLVDEFNGVDQVT
+170 LVDEFNGVDFVT

-375 SDDYNEKKDEATYTV
+375 TDDYNEKKDEATYTV

-527 FLAGL
+527 FLTGM

-569 GGPLTPGALMNT
+569 GGSLTPGALMNT

-615 GQGKNSDTTSAVDK
+615 GQGSNLDTASAADK

-644 ADSTGFKR
+644 TDSTGFKR

-666 SRIKAVDTN
+666 EKLNNNST
-675 DYIIIDD
+675 DYVIISD

-697 WNAKAVIDSDT
+697 WNAKAVKADDT
-708 AYAGVAEANTSHG
+708 AYSAVAEANISHG

-748 AYVTSDSMNRESYDK
+748 AFVTSDSMNRESYDK

-811 VRRVTEIKVDATPG
+811 VRRVTEIKKDNGDTTVDA
-825 DNTVNNYEFYA
+825 NEFYA
-836 GATSGISGNYPKF
+836 NSSAPVGTYPKYV
-849 IGLIDYVEKASDDN
+849 GLIDYVEKASDDN

-909 VQDSVTSSGK
+909 IQDSVTSSGK

-1006 KPTDDQAISAIVSEM
+1006 QPTDDQAISAIVSEM

-1119 TTLHVQVTVTPAV
+1119 TTLHVQVTVTSAV
-1132 TATGATTGFA
+1132 TATGATTGFN
-1142 SGATATATAD
+1142 SGATTATAAAD
-1152 STMTGYVQKGVA
+1152 GTMTGYVQKGVA
-1164 GSYKVVI
+1164 GTYKVVI
-1171 EIGGSAATDAQV
+1171 TLSGTATAGDV
-1183 NLTEDGGRTLD
+1183 NLASSTGT
-1194 VTTIA
+1194 A
-1199 ASTTVGTKIPVTVT
+1199 APAVISSGATGTVDVTVT
-1213 LSASDT
+1213 LADSDT
-1219 NSTVTLAFTVAD
+1219 NGAVTLTFTVTD

>member
-103 YIAYCAKEKIISGYA
+103 YIAYCAKEGIISGYA

-205 ITTTINGVDVVIS
+205 ITTTINGVDVTLS

-375 SDDYNEKKDEATYTV
+375 TDDYNEKKDEATYTV

-527 FLAGL
+527 FLTGM

-569 GGPLTPGALMNT
+569 GGSLTPGALMNT

-601 KATFENADGSTDKA
+601 KADFENADGSTDKA
-615 GQGKNSDTTSAVDK
+615 GQGSNLDTASAADK

-666 SRIKAVDTN
+666 EYLNNNGSQYV
-675 DYIIIDD
+675 IISD

-697 WNAKAVIDSDT
+697 WNAKAVKADDT
-708 AYAGVAEANTSHG
+708 AYSAVAEANISHG

-1119 TTLHVQVTVTPAV
+1119 TTLHVQVTVTSAV
-1132 TATGATTGFA
+1132 TSTGATTGFA

>member
-48 VDGYEDGSFKPQGT
+48 VDGYPDGSFKPQGT

-296 DLYDVLGK
+296 DLYDVLGR

-375 SDDYNEKKDEATYTV
+375 TDDYNEKKDEATYTV

-527 FLAGL
+527 FLTGM

-569 GGPLTPGALMNT
+569 GGSLTPGALMNT

-615 GQGKNSDTTSAVDK
+615 GQGSNLDTASAADK

-644 ADSTGFKR
+644 TDSTGFKR

-666 SRIKAVDTN
+666 EKLNNNST
-675 DYIIIDD
+675 DYVIISD

-697 WNAKAVIDSDT
+697 WNAKAVKADDT
-708 AYAGVAEANTSHG
+708 AYSAVAEANISHG

-748 AYVTSDSMNRESYDK
+748 AFVTSDSMNRESYDK

-811 VRRVTEIKVDATPG
+811 VRRVTEIKKDNGDTTVDA
-825 DNTVNNYEFYA
+825 NEFYA
-836 GATSGISGNYPKF
+836 NSSAPVGTYPKYV
-849 IGLIDYVEKASDDN
+849 GLIDYVEKASDDN

-909 VQDSVTSSGK
+909 IQDSVTSSGK

>member
-26 EFTDDEDQNYDEAI
+26 EFTDDEELNYKEAVD
-40 AVISEIGV
+40 VISEISV
-48 VDGYEDGSFKPQGT
+48 VDGYEDGSFKPQNT

-75 ILGPTTAGELHAD
+75 ILGPTTAAELHAD

-103 YIAYCAKEKIISGYA
+103 YIAYCAKEGIISGYA
-118 DGTFRPSA
+118 DGTFRPA
-126 GLTGYA
+126 GTLTGYA

-138 GALGYDAENE
+138 GALGYDATYE
-148 GYTGANWSINVAK
+148 GYTGGNWSINVAK
-161 QAIGIGLNN
+161 QAIGIGLNKG
-170 SLVDEFNGVDQVT
+170 LVDEFNGVDFVT

-375 SDDYNEKKDEATYTV
+375 TDDYNEKKDEATYTV

-527 FLAGL
+527 FLTGM

-569 GGPLTPGALMNT
+569 GGSLTPGALMNT

-615 GQGKNSDTTSAVDK
+615 GQGSNLDTASAADK

-644 ADSTGFKR
+644 TDSTGFKR

-666 SRIKAVDTN
+666 EKLNNNST
-675 DYIIIDD
+675 DYVIISD

-697 WNAKAVIDSDT
+697 WNAKAVKADDT
-708 AYAGVAEANTSHG
+708 AYSAVAEANISHG

-748 AYVTSDSMNRESYDK
+748 AFVTSDSMNRESYDK

-811 VRRVTEIKVDATPG
+811 VRRVTEIKKDNGDTTVDA
-825 DNTVNNYEFYA
+825 NEFYA
-836 GATSGISGNYPKF
+836 NSSAPVGTYPKYV
-849 IGLIDYVEKASDDN
+849 GLIDYVEKASDDN

-909 VQDSVTSSGK
+909 IQDSVTSSGK

>member
-48 VDGYEDGSFKPQGT
+48 VDGYPDGSFKPQGT

-375 SDDYNEKKDEATYTV
+375 TDDYNEKKDEATYTV

-527 FLAGL
+527 FLTGM

-569 GGPLTPGALMNT
+569 GGSLTPGALMNT

-615 GQGKNSDTTSAVDK
+615 GQGSNLDTASAADK

-644 ADSTGFKR
+644 TDSTGFKR

-666 SRIKAVDTN
+666 EKLNNNST
-675 DYIIIDD
+675 DYVIISD

-697 WNAKAVIDSDT
+697 WNAKAVKADDT
-708 AYAGVAEANTSHG
+708 AYSAVAEANISHG

-748 AYVTSDSMNRESYDK
+748 AFVTSDSMNRESYDK

-811 VRRVTEIKVDATPG
+811 VRRVTEIKKDNGDTTVDA
-825 DNTVNNYEFYA
+825 NEFYA
-836 GATSGISGNYPKF
+836 NSSAPVGTYPKYV
-849 IGLIDYVEKASDDN
+849 GLIDYVEKASDDN

-909 VQDSVTSSGK
+909 IQDSVTSSGK

-1006 KPTDDQAISAIVSEM
+1006 QPTDDQAISAIVSEM

-1051 EVAQDFTWDGTKTQM
+1051 EVAQDFTWNGTKTQM

-1111 LSAGDEIN
+1111 LNAGDEIN
-1119 TTLHVQVTVTPAV
+1119 TTLHVQVNVTSAV
-1132 TATGATTGFA
+1132 TSTGATTTGFA

>member
-1 MKKFLS
+1 MRRKKTRQHNVS
-7 LVLALT
+7 
-13 MMMSLV
+13 
-19 TINAGAK
+19 
-26 EFTDDEDQNYDEAI
+26 DDEDQNYDEAI

-103 YIAYCAKEKIISGYA
+103 YIAYCAKEGIISGYA

-375 SDDYNEKKDEATYTV
+375 TDDYNEKKDEATYTV

-527 FLAGL
+527 FLTGM

-569 GGPLTPGALMNT
+569 GGSLTPGALMNT

-615 GQGKNSDTTSAVDK
+615 GQGSNLDTASAADK

-644 ADSTGFKR
+644 TDSTGFKR

-666 SRIKAVDTN
+666 EKLNNNST
-675 DYIIIDD
+675 DYVIISD

-697 WNAKAVIDSDT
+697 WNAKAVKADDT
-708 AYAGVAEANTSHG
+708 AYSAVAEANISHG

-748 AYVTSDSMNRESYDK
+748 AFVTSDSMNRESYDK

-811 VRRVTEIKVDATPG
+811 VRRVTEIKKDNGDTTVDA
-825 DNTVNNYEFYA
+825 NEFYA
-836 GATSGISGNYPKF
+836 NSSAPVGTYPKYV
-849 IGLIDYVEKASDDN
+849 GLIDYVEKASDDN

-909 VQDSVTSSGK
+909 IQDSVTSSGK

-980 GSDIDGVTVTLNDPS
+980 GSDIAGVTVVLDSPS
-995 AGKVSVSYTGT
+995 AGDVTVQYTGAT
-1006 KPTDDQAISAIVSEM
+1006 APTDDQAISAIVSQL
-1021 NKQGYTVTNTKY
+1021 NKDGYTVTGTKY
-1033 DNSVPAY
+1033 DNTAPGSY
-1040 VLSTTRKVGGM
+1040 VFSTTRIVGGM
-1051 EVAQDFTWDGTKTQM
+1051 TITKDFTWTPSTGTTQM
-1066 ITIKVDGTNKLVAN
+1066 ITIKVDGTDKAVAA
-1080 GTTFAS
+1080 GTQFKDLFDAGDQSAS
-1086 LFTSPSATEFASL
+1086 LFASL
-1099 NGNMK
+1099 NGTMT
-1104 ATNDSTA
+1104 ATNATTA
-1111 LSAGDEIN
+1111 LSANDVVL
-1119 TTLHVQVTVTPAV
+1119 TALHVSATVTSSV
-1132 TATGATTGFA
+1132 TNSTTDGTDSTSTITAALKTTPTYLEIGKAGTVEITVTSSAAANAANGIDFTSDVGTASGSIATSQTTG
-1142 SGATATATAD
+1142 T
-1152 STMTGYVQKGVA
+1152 
-1164 GSYKVVI
+1164 
-1171 EIGGSAATDAQV
+1171 
-1183 NLTEDGGRTLD
+1183 
-1194 VTTIA
+1194 
-1199 ASTTVGTKIPVTVT
+1199 VTVT
-1213 LSASDT
+1213 LAAGDVT
-1219 NSTVTLAFTVAD
+1219 NSGVTITLEAVDPA

>member
-26 EFTDDEDQNYDEAI
+26 EFTDDEELNYKEAVD
-40 AVISEIGV
+40 VISEISV
-48 VDGYEDGSFKPQGT
+48 VDGYEDGSFKPQNT

-75 ILGPTTAGELHAD
+75 ILGPTTAAELHAD

-103 YIAYCAKEKIISGYA
+103 YIAYCAKEGIISGYA
-118 DGTFRPSA
+118 DGTFRPA
-126 GLTGYA
+126 GTLTGYA

-138 GALGYDAENE
+138 GALGYDATYE
-148 GYTGANWSINVAK
+148 GYTGGNWSINVAK
-161 QAIGIGLNN
+161 QAIGIGLNKG
-170 SLVDEFNGVDQVT
+170 LVDEFNGVDFVT

-375 SDDYNEKKDEATYTV
+375 TDDYNEKKDEATYTV

-527 FLAGL
+527 FLTGM
-532 DGSNSNLSNRN
+532 DGSNSNLSNRK

-569 GGPLTPGALMNT
+569 GGSLTPGALMNT

-615 GQGKNSDTTSAVDK
+615 GQGSNLDTASAADK

-644 ADSTGFKR
+644 TDSTGFKR

-666 SRIKAVDTN
+666 EKLNNNST
-675 DYIIIDD
+675 DYVIISD

-697 WNAKAVIDSDT
+697 WNAKAVKADDT
-708 AYAGVAEANTSHG
+708 AYSAVAEANISHG

-748 AYVTSDSMNRESYDK
+748 AFVTSDSMNRESYDK

-811 VRRVTEIKVDATPG
+811 VRRVTEIKKDNGDTTVDA
-825 DNTVNNYEFYA
+825 NEFYA
-836 GATSGISGNYPKF
+836 NSSAPVGTYPKYV
-849 IGLIDYVEKASDDN
+849 GLIDYVEKASDDN

-909 VQDSVTSSGK
+909 IQDSVTSSGK

-1119 TTLHVQVTVTPAV
+1119 TTLHVQVTVTSAV
-1132 TATGATTGFA
+1132 TATGATTGFN
-1142 SGATATATAD
+1142 SGATTATAAAD
-1152 STMTGYVQKGVA
+1152 GTMTGYVQKGVA
-1164 GSYKVVI
+1164 GTYKVVI
-1171 EIGGSAATDAQV
+1171 TLSGTATAGDV
-1183 NLTEDGGRTLD
+1183 NLASSTGT
-1194 VTTIA
+1194 A
-1199 ASTTVGTKIPVTVT
+1199 APAVISSGATGTVDVTVT
-1213 LSASDT
+1213 LADSDT
-1219 NSTVTLAFTVAD
+1219 NGAVTLTFTVTD

>member
-26 EFTDDEDQNYDEAI
+26 EFTDDEELNYKEAVD
-40 AVISEIGV
+40 VISEISV
-48 VDGYEDGSFKPQGT
+48 VDGYEDGSFKPQNT

-75 ILGPTTAGELHAD
+75 ILGPTTAAELHAD
-88 TAPYKDVPTSNTFSG
+88 TAPYKDVPVSNTFSG

-375 SDDYNEKKDEATYTV
+375 TDDYNEKKDEATYTV

-527 FLAGL
+527 FLTGM

-569 GGPLTPGALMNT
+569 GGSLTPGALMNT

-615 GQGKNSDTTSAVDK
+615 GQGSNLDTASAADK

-644 ADSTGFKR
+644 TDSTGFKR

-666 SRIKAVDTN
+666 EKLNNNST
-675 DYIIIDD
+675 DYVIISD

-697 WNAKAVIDSDT
+697 WNAKAVKADDT
-708 AYAGVAEANTSHG
+708 AYSAVAEANISHG

-748 AYVTSDSMNRESYDK
+748 AFVTSDSMNRESYDK

-811 VRRVTEIKVDATPG
+811 VRRVTEIKKDNGDTTVDA
-825 DNTVNNYEFYA
+825 NEFYA
-836 GATSGISGNYPKF
+836 NSSAPVGTYPKYV
-849 IGLIDYVEKASDDN
+849 GLIDYVEKASDDN

-909 VQDSVTSSGK
+909 IQDSVTSSGK

-1006 KPTDDQAISAIVSEM
+1006 QPTDDQAISAIVSEM

-1111 LSAGDEIN
+1111 LNAGDEIN
-1119 TTLHVQVTVTPAV
+1119 TTLHVQVNVTSAV
-1132 TATGATTGFA
+1132 TSTGATTGFA

>member
-26 EFTDDEDQNYDEAI
+26 EFTDDEELNYKEAVD
-40 AVISEIGV
+40 VISEISV
-48 VDGYEDGSFKPQGT
+48 VDGYEDGSFKPQNT

-75 ILGPTTAGELHAD
+75 ILGPTTAAELHAD
-88 TAPYKDVPTSNTFSG
+88 TAPYKDVPVSNTFSG
-103 YIAYCAKEKIISGYA
+103 YIAYCAKEGIISGYA
-118 DGTFRPSA
+118 DGSFRPA
-126 GLTGYA
+126 GTLTGYA

-138 GALGYDAENE
+138 GALGYDSNYE
-148 GYTGANWSINVAK
+148 GYTGGNWSINVAK
-161 QAIGIGLNN
+161 QAIGIGLNKGM
-170 SLVDEFNGVDQVT
+170 VEEFNGVDFVT

-375 SDDYNEKKDEATYTV
+375 TDDYNEKKDEATYTV

-527 FLAGL
+527 FLTGM

-569 GGPLTPGALMNT
+569 GGSLTPGALMNT

-615 GQGKNSDTTSAVDK
+615 GQGSNLDTASAADK

-644 ADSTGFKR
+644 TDSTGFKR

-666 SRIKAVDTN
+666 EKLNNNST
-675 DYIIIDD
+675 DYVIISD

-697 WNAKAVIDSDT
+697 WNAKAVKADDT
-708 AYAGVAEANTSHG
+708 AYSAVAEANISHG

-748 AYVTSDSMNRESYDK
+748 AFVTSDSMNRESYDK

-811 VRRVTEIKVDATPG
+811 VRRVTEIKKDNGDTTVDA
-825 DNTVNNYEFYA
+825 NEFYA
-836 GATSGISGNYPKF
+836 NSSAPVGTYPKYV
-849 IGLIDYVEKASDDN
+849 GLIDYVEKASDDN

-909 VQDSVTSSGK
+909 IQDSVTSSGK

-1006 KPTDDQAISAIVSEM
+1006 QPTDDQAISAIVSEM

-1119 TTLHVQVTVTPAV
+1119 TTLHVQVTVTSAV
-1132 TATGATTGFA
+1132 TATGATTGFN
-1142 SGATATATAD
+1142 SGATTATAAAD
-1152 STMTGYVQKGVA
+1152 GTMTGYVQKGVA
-1164 GSYKVVI
+1164 GTYKVVI
-1171 EIGGSAATDAQV
+1171 TLSGTATAGDV
-1183 NLTEDGGRTLD
+1183 NLASSTGT
-1194 VTTIA
+1194 A
-1199 ASTTVGTKIPVTVT
+1199 APAVISSGATGTVDVTVT
-1213 LSASDT
+1213 LADSDT
-1219 NSTVTLAFTVAD
+1219 NGAVTLTFTVTD

>member
-48 VDGYEDGSFKPQGT
+48 VDGYPDGSFKPQGT

-103 YIAYCAKEKIISGYA
+103 YIAYCAKEGIISGYA

-161 QAIGIGLNN
+161 QAIGIGLND

-375 SDDYNEKKDEATYTV
+375 TDDYNEKKDEATYTV

-527 FLAGL
+527 FLTGM

-569 GGPLTPGALMNT
+569 GGSLTPGALMNT

-615 GQGKNSDTTSAVDK
+615 GQGSNLDTASAADK

-644 ADSTGFKR
+644 TDSTGFKR

-666 SRIKAVDTN
+666 EKLNNNST
-675 DYIIIDD
+675 DYVIISD

-697 WNAKAVIDSDT
+697 WNAKAVKADDT
-708 AYAGVAEANTSHG
+708 AYSAVAEANISHG

-748 AYVTSDSMNRESYDK
+748 AFVTSDSMNRESYDK

-811 VRRVTEIKVDATPG
+811 VRRVTEIKKDNGDTAVDA
-825 DNTVNNYEFYA
+825 NEFYA
-836 GATSGISGNYPKF
+836 NSSAPVGTYPKYV
-849 IGLIDYVEKASDDN
+849 GLIDYVEKASDDN

-909 VQDSVTSSGK
+909 IQDSVTSSGK

-1006 KPTDDQAISAIVSEM
+1006 QPTDDQAISAIVSEM

-1119 TTLHVQVTVTPAV
+1119 TTLHVQVTVTSAV
-1132 TATGATTGFA
+1132 TATGATTGFN
-1142 SGATATATAD
+1142 SGATTATAAAD
-1152 STMTGYVQKGVA
+1152 GTMTGYVQKGVA
-1164 GSYKVVI
+1164 GTYKVVI
-1171 EIGGSAATDAQV
+1171 TLSGTATAGDV
-1183 NLTEDGGRTLD
+1183 NLASSTGT
-1194 VTTIA
+1194 A
-1199 ASTTVGTKIPVTVT
+1199 APAVISSGATGTVDVTVT
-1213 LSASDT
+1213 LADSDT
-1219 NSTVTLAFTVAD
+1219 NGAVTLTFTVTD

>member
-48 VDGYEDGSFKPQGT
+48 VDGYPDGSFKPQGT

-527 FLAGL
+527 FLTGM

-569 GGPLTPGALMNT
+569 GGSLTPGALMNT

-615 GQGKNSDTTSAVDK
+615 GQGSNLDTASAADK

-644 ADSTGFKR
+644 TDSTGFKR

-666 SRIKAVDTN
+666 EKLNNNST
-675 DYIIIDD
+675 DYVIISD

-697 WNAKAVIDSDT
+697 WNAKAVKADDT
-708 AYAGVAEANTSHG
+708 AYSAVAEANISHG

-748 AYVTSDSMNRESYDK
+748 AFVTSDSMNRESYDK

-811 VRRVTEIKVDATPG
+811 VRRVTEIKKDNGDTTVDA
-825 DNTVNNYEFYA
+825 NEFYA
-836 GATSGISGNYPKF
+836 NSSAPVGTYPKYV
-849 IGLIDYVEKASDDN
+849 GLIDYVEKASDDN

-909 VQDSVTSSGK
+909 IQDSVTSSGK

>member
-48 VDGYEDGSFKPQGT
+48 VDGYPDGSFKPQGT

-375 SDDYNEKKDEATYTV
+375 TDDYNEKKDEATYTV

-527 FLAGL
+527 FLTGM

-569 GGPLTPGALMNT
+569 GGSLTPGALMNT

-615 GQGKNSDTTSAVDK
+615 GQGSNLDTASAADK

-644 ADSTGFKR
+644 TDSTGFKR

-666 SRIKAVDTN
+666 EKLNNNST
-675 DYIIIDD
+675 DYVIISD

-697 WNAKAVIDSDT
+697 WNAKAVKADDT
-708 AYAGVAEANTSHG
+708 AYSAVAEANISHG

-748 AYVTSDSMNRESYDK
+748 AFVTSDSMNRESYDK

-811 VRRVTEIKVDATPG
+811 VRRVTEIKKDNGDTTVDA
-825 DNTVNNYEFYA
+825 NEFYA
-836 GATSGISGNYPKF
+836 NSSAPVGTYPKYV
-849 IGLIDYVEKASDDN
+849 GLIDYVEKASDDN

-909 VQDSVTSSGK
+909 IQDSVTSSGK

-1006 KPTDDQAISAIVSEM
+1006 QPTDDQAISAIVSEM

-1111 LSAGDEIN
+1111 LNAGDEIN
-1119 TTLHVQVTVTPAV
+1119 TTLHVQVNVTSAV
-1132 TATGATTGFA
+1132 TSTGATTGFA